1 MPRATSSMPRIARAL
16 PALPGITR
24 KKGCGRAAR
33 TEALSEVPGEDIEAE
48 KKRLYQPL
56 YVSREKGMG
65 WKELNMAIAK
75 AMQNYCGGVKCETL
89 LREGLDLL
97 ALRQRSFQGFL
108 RPTHMN

>member
-1 MPRATSSMPRIARAL
+1 M
-16 PALPGITR
+16 GF
-24 KKGCGRAAR
+24 
-33 TEALSEVPGEDIEAE
+33 SEVSREDIEAE
-48 KKRLYQPL
+48 KKRLYHPL
-56 YVSREKGMG
+56 YVSREEGMG

-97 ALRQRSFQGFL
+97 KSFETEIVPRLL